1 MRQGE
6 KVVMVIEDDP
16 EMVELL
22 RLLLRRRAIE
32 VIAIL
37 AAEEGLE
44 ALHRLKPDLVLLDL
58 MMPNVSGWE
67 IYQQMQASAELRDI
81 PIMILTVQPRRTSE
95 LKGQFFD
102 AAAGYFTK
110 PFRPHKLLD
119 IVDRYLGTT
128 GSPDSIGPVGSPTA

>member
-1 MRQGE
+1 MSHDQ

-22 RLLLRRRAIE
+22 QLLLRRRDIK
-32 VIAIL
+32 VVAIL
-37 AAEEGLE
+37 AAEEGME
-44 ALHRLKPDLVLLDL
+44 ALQRLKPDLVLLDL

-67 IYQQMQASAELRDI
+67 IYQQIQASPELRDI
-81 PIMILTVQPRRTSE
+81 PVMILTVQPRRTSE
-95 LKGQFFD
+95 LNGQFFD

-119 IVDRYLGTT
+119 VVDQYLGTETTLDAT
-128 GSPDSIGPVGSPTA
+128 GPAGYPAA

>member
-1 MRQGE
+1 MSHDQ

-16 EMVELL
+16 EMVDLL
-22 RLLLRRRAIE
+22 RLLLRRREIE
-32 VIAIL
+32 VVAIL
-37 AAEEGLE
+37 AAEKGME

-67 IYQQMQASAELRDI
+67 IYEQMQASPELRDI
-81 PIMILTVQPRRTSE
+81 PIMVLTVQPRRTSE
-95 LKGQFFD
+95 LKGQFFS

-119 IVDRYLGTT
+119 SVDRYLGTA
-128 GSPDSIGPVGSPTA
+128 GPLDPMGPAGCPTA

>member
-1 MRQGE
+1 MSRDQ

-16 EMVELL
+16 EMVDLL

-32 VIAIL
+32 VVAIL
-37 AAEEGLE
+37 AAEESLE
-44 ALHRLKPDLVLLDL
+44 ALQRLKPDLVLLDL

-67 IYQQMQASAELRDI
+67 IYQQMQAAPELRGI
-81 PIMILTVQPRRTSE
+81 PVMILTVQSRRASE
-95 LKGQFFD
+95 LDGQFFD

-119 IVDRYLGTT
+119 VVDRYLGTAGPVEPAGPA
-128 GSPDSIGPVGSPTA
+128 GSPAA